1 MSRGAALV
9 GALLATFAAPPT
21 WALSLASFLARGGI
35 VLVALPIVVI
45 PTPVGVG
52 NVVGPPLISIAF
64 GTVTSQ
70 VAIAAGILSAG
81 LLAWVVIGGWL
92 AALLEAES
100 ARIVARDEDVL
111 AVSSPIVRASG
122 ERLAGTGRGRGRGVE
137 AGRILVA
144 RSIAYLPLVA
154 ALAWGATRLVMVAYR
169 ELTNPLDVVAPIVVR
184 VLGGAPDAVAAILLT
199 WIAGEIVGAL
209 AARRIVLVG
218 DGIVGALRAAIGS
231 IVHEPLSTIAR
242 WAVPSAVLVVVL
254 APSMVTAGL
263 TWAAVRAA
271 AATTDPIALFAT
283 VLVFVAL
290 WLVGLLLVA
299 VACAWRAAVWTVVV
313 ARGRGTFGGSPNRRP
328 GDWRK
333 GQPSAT
339 L

>member
-1 MSRGAALV
+1 VSRGATLV

-21 WALSLASFLARGGI
+21 WALSLAAFLARGGI
-35 VLVALPIVVI
+35 VLVALPIVVV

-52 NVVGPPLISIAF
+52 NVVGPSLISIAF

-70 VAIAAGILSAG
+70 VAIAAGILAAG
-81 LLAWVVIGGWL
+81 ILAWLVIGGWL

-100 ARIVARDEDVL
+100 ARIIARDEDVVAL
-111 AVSSPIVRASG
+111 SASVA
-122 ERLAGTGRGRGRGVE
+122 RSAGDRIDEPGRRRGRALE
-137 AGRILVA
+137 AGWILVA
-144 RSIAYLPLVA
+144 RSIGYLPLVA

-169 ELTNPLDVVAPIVVR
+169 ELTNPLDVAAPIVVR

-199 WIAGEIVGAL
+199 LVGGEIVGAL

-218 DGIVGALRAAIGS
+218 DGVVAALRAAVGS
-231 IVHEPLSTIAR
+231 VIHEPLATIAR
-242 WAVPSAVLVVVL
+242 WAVPSAVLVLVL

-263 TWAAVRAA
+263 TWTAVRSA
-271 AATTDPIALFAT
+271 AATDDSLATFGT

-290 WLVGLLLVA
+290 WLVGLLLIA

-333 GQPSAT
+333 GHRSAT

>member
-1 MSRGAALV
+1 VSRGAALV

-21 WALSLASFLARGGI
+21 WALSLAAFLARGGI
-35 VLVALPIVVI
+35 VLVALPIVVV

-52 NVVGPPLISIAF
+52 NVVGPSLISVAF
-64 GTVTSQ
+64 GNITSQ
-70 VAIAAGILSAG
+70 VAFAAGVIAAG
-81 LLAWVVIGGWL
+81 LLAWIVIGGCL

-100 ARIVARDEDVL
+100 ARIVARDVDVVAL
-111 AVSSPIVRASG
+111 SSPGVRA
-122 ERLAGTGRGRGRGVE
+122 AGDRSNEPGRGRGRRVE

-169 ELTNPLDVVAPIVVR
+169 ELTNPLDVAVPIVVR
-184 VLGGAPDAVAAILLT
+184 VLGGAPDAVAAIVLT
-199 WIAGEIVGAL
+199 WVAGEIVGAL
-209 AARRIVLVG
+209 AARRIVLIG
-218 DGIVGALRAAIGS
+218 DGVVAALRAAIGS
-231 IVHEPLSTIAR
+231 VLHEPLATIAR

-263 TWAAVRAA
+263 TWTAVRSA
-271 AATTDPIALFAT
+271 AATTDAIALFGT

-290 WLVGLLLVA
+290 WLVGLLLIA

-328 GDWRK
+328 GGWRT
-333 GQPSAT
+333 GRRSAT

>member
-1 MSRGAALV
+1 VSRGATLV
-9 GALLATFAAPPT
+9 GALLATFAAPAT
-21 WALSLASFLARGGI
+21 WALSLAAFLARGGI
-35 VLVALPIVVI
+35 VLIALPIVVI

-52 NVVGPPLISIAF
+52 NVVGPSLISVAF
-64 GTVTSQ
+64 GSVTSQ
-70 VAIAAGILSAG
+70 VAVAAGVLAG
-81 LLAWVVIGGWL
+81 AFLAWIVIGGWL

-100 ARIVARDEDVL
+100 ARIVARDEDLVAL
-111 AVSSPIVRASG
+111 SSPAVRAAS
-122 ERLAGTGRGRGRGVE
+122 ERFTASGRGRARAVE

-169 ELTNPLDVVAPIVVR
+169 ELTNPLDVAAPIVVR
-184 VLGGAPDAVAAILLT
+184 VLGGAPDAVAAIVLA
-199 WIAGEIVGAL
+199 WVAGEIVGAL

-218 DGIVGALRAAIGS
+218 DGVVAALRAAIGS
-231 IVHEPLSTIAR
+231 VVREPLSTIGR

-263 TWAAVRAA
+263 TWTAVRSA

-328 GDWRK
+328 GGWRTGK
-333 GQPSAT
+333 RSAT